1 MRSRPS
7 RSARSRRTH
16 YFIAALIPAL
26 IVTLSIT
33 GFVWAQKQVTVVVD
47 GRSSYMKTQ
56 ASDVA
61 GLLTQASIN
70 VGAGDVVTPAGDS
83 QVADGMTIIVR
94 HAASVTVR
102 LGGDSIRLDVVG
114 NTVAD
119 ALVAAGLDPSS
130 NPAVTPSLS
139 APLIDG
145 MTISAPEVFA
155 RVSQAEVVVPFKT
168 ELRVD
173 PTMRRGA
180 RRLLVDGQN
189 GRALRLFRTLVTDG
203 VEGEP
208 IQTAAKIVAAPVTEV
223 VAVGGTRLEG
233 QAAVAGSTSPV
244 RVMASAPKGGRSLRV
259 EASGYAPGAGGADH
273 RTATGAAAVR
283 GVIAVDP
290 KVIPMGTRVYVPGYG
305 YAVAADTG
313 GAIHGNTID
322 LCFGNNAQ
330 ARVWGRQMVTII
342 ILD

>member
-1 MRSRPS
+1 
-7 RSARSRRTH
+7 
-16 YFIAALIPAL
+16 
-26 IVTLSIT
+26 
-33 GFVWAQKQVTVVVD
+33 
-47 GRSSYMKTQ
+47 
-56 ASDVA
+56 
-61 GLLTQASIN
+61 
-70 VGAGDVVTPAGDS
+70 
-83 QVADGMTIIVR
+83 
-94 HAASVTVR
+94 
-102 LGGDSIRLDVVG
+102 
-114 NTVAD
+114 
-119 ALVAAGLDPSS
+119 
-130 NPAVTPSLS
+130 
-139 APLIDG
+139 
-145 MTISAPEVFA
+145 
-155 RVSQAEVVVPFKT
+155 
-168 ELRVD
+168 
-173 PTMRRGA
+173 
-180 RRLLVDGQN
+180 
-189 GRALRLFRTLVTDG
+189 VTDG

>member
-1 MRSRPS
+1 M
-7 RSARSRRTH
+7 
-16 YFIAALIPAL
+16 
-26 IVTLSIT
+26 TLSIT

-47 GRSSYMKTQ
+47 GRSSSVKTQ

-61 GLLTQASIN
+61 GLLSQASIS
-70 VGAGDVVTPAGDS
+70 VGAGDVVTPGGNA
-83 QVADGMTIIVR
+83 QVSAGMTIVVR
-94 HAASVTVR
+94 HAVPVTLR

-139 APLIDG
+139 APLVEG
-145 MTISAPEVFA
+145 MTISAPEVFV
-155 RVSQAEVVVPFKT
+155 RVTQAEVAIPFKT
-168 ELRVD
+168 ETRVD
-173 PTMRRGA
+173 SNVLRGE
-180 RRLLVDGQN
+180 RRLLVAGRN
-189 GRALRLFRTLVTDG
+189 GVALRLFRTLVTNG
-203 VEGEP
+203 VEGQPVQIAEKP
-208 IQTAAKIVAAPVTEV
+208 LSAPGSEV
-223 VAVGGTRLEG
+223 VVVGDRAPA
-233 QAAVAGSTSPV
+233 QPVVASAATAV
-244 RVMASAPKGGRSLRV
+244 RVIESAPRAGRRLLV

-290 KVIPMGTRVYVPGYG
+290 KVIPLGTHVFIPGYG

-313 GAIHGNTID
+313 GAINGSRID
-322 LCFGNNAQ
+322 LCFGSNAE
-330 ARVWGRQMVTII
+330 ARMWGRRMVTIT